1 MLPSDPLMRDLASA
15 WCRPD
20 MRNQTNR
27 FAIESMG

>member
-1 MLPSDPLMRDLASA
+1 MLPYGSLMPDLASA